1 MPTAVC
7 NEYLMKVMNELA
19 QNNND
24 QVIYATLGSEERDGS
39 L

>member
-19 QNNND
+19 QKND
-24 QVIYATLGSEERDGS
+24 EQVIYATLGSEERDGS
-39 L
+39 

>member
-1 MPTAVC
+1 
-7 NEYLMKVMNELA
+7 MKVMNELA